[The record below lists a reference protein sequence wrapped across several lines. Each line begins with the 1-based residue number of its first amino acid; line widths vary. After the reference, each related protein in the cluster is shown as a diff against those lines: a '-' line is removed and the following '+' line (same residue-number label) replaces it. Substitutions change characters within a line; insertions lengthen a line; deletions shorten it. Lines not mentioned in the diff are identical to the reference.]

1 MSQGRKAL
9 PLRER
14 RAIRRR
20 LLQHSEARELTRAE
34 LRGVLGC
41 GDTTVTQWLNRE
53 DPSTPDVVSCVRL
66 ARKEGVSLDWLLL
79 GEGQRQRRAVPASGA
94 LPDLLEAA
102 VLAAV
107 LDRAPGWEW
116 LVPGGAELLAEC
128 RRVYGDFAEH
138 VQRSSG
144 LLETL
149 EQWPAGEAFVAA
161 AKREVEAARR
171 EARAAD
177 FRYQALYRLVNR

>member
-20 LLQHSEARELTRAE
+20 LLQHSDARDLSRAD

-41 GDTTVTQWLNRE
+41 GETTITQWLNRQ

-79 GEGQRQRRAVPASGA
+79 GEGPRQRRAIPASGA

-102 VLAAV
+102 VVAAV

-116 LVPGGAELLAEC
+116 LVPDGGALLAEC
-128 RRVYGDFAEH
+128 RGVYGDFAEQ
-138 VQRSSG
+138 VRRSSD
-144 LLETL
+144 LLRII
-149 EQWPAGEAFVAA
+149 EQRPASEAVVAA
-161 AKREVEAARR
+161 AKRELEAARR

-177 FRYQALYRLVNR
+177 FRYQALYRLATR